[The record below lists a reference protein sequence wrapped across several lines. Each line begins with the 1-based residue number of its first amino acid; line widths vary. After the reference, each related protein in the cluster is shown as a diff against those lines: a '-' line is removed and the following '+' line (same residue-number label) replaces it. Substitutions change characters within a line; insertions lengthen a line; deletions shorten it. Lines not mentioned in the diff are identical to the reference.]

1 VKHIK
6 DGDFSEVIEQAQS
19 CKGFPR
25 TIDPA
30 DYLTVGFNHRAVL
43 PLAGKVI
50 DAVQNGHISRIF
62 LIGGCDGSQFDRNY
76 FTELAEELPDDTLI
90 LTLGCAKNRFIHSK
104 KLLGQTLANGMPR
117 ILDMGQCNDSY
128 SAIVVATELAKALD
142 CTVND
147 LPLSLCLSHLE
158 QKAAAVLLTLLQ
170 MGVKNIRLGPSLP
183 AYITPNVLDVLVQ
196 NYNIMPTGDVQG
208 DIQMMMEGK

>member
-1 VKHIK
+1 
-6 DGDFSEVIEQAQS
+6 
-19 CKGFPR
+19 
-25 TIDPA
+25 
-30 DYLTVGFNHRAVL
+30 
-43 PLAGKVI
+43 
-50 DAVQNGHISRIF
+50 
-62 LIGGCDGSQFDRNY
+62 
-76 FTELAEELPDDTLI
+76 
-90 LTLGCAKNRFIHSK
+90 
-104 KLLGQTLANGMPR
+104 MPR

-183 AYITPNVLDVLVQ
+183 AYITPKVLDVLVQ

-208 DIQMMMEGK
+208 DIKMMMAGK